1 MVFFSEHFRIL
12 SALINIILGISI
24 AFFIYHRT
32 IKLPYAYLKY
42 LIRFTILF
50 NSGMVILFIG
60 KYVELNLLDRLP
72 PDLLQHLLGFAILGF
87 ILILFGIDYAILQ
100 IALGLQGKSLIK
112 RARVLILAGVTG
124 IAVIYLI
131 EIVFIRSLEAVR
143 WAEILFGIA
152 AIMEFFILMGII
164 NYGRTCHEKTSQKIS
179 LSFGFIFLSRYIFI
193 FVLFFILK
201 ILFHGIIPDTVAAFM
216 AFVILTYQNLVP
228 LIWFYF
234 YFLPYAESLSSI
246 MERKSVLETIFEKY
260 HVSKREQEIL
270 RLIVDGKSNVE
281 IKKILYISLHTVKNH
296 IYRIYRKFGVNT
308 RYELIHLITRFQEKE
323 K

>member
-1 MVFFSEHFRIL
+1 MAFFSEHFRIL

-24 AFFIYHRT
+24 AFIIYHRT
-32 IKLPYAYLKY
+32 IRLPYGYLKY

-72 PDLLQHLLGFAILGF
+72 ADLLPHLLGFAILCF
-87 ILILFGIDYAILQ
+87 IVILFGIDYAILQ
-100 IALGLQGKSLIK
+100 IALGLQGKILIK
-112 RARVLILAGVTG
+112 RVRVLIFTG
-124 IAVIYLI
+124 IAVIAVIYLI
-131 EIVFIRSLEAVR
+131 ENVFFRSLKAVT
-143 WAEILFGIA
+143 WIEILFGIA
-152 AIMEFFILMGII
+152 AILEFFILMGII
-164 NYGRTCHEKTSQKIS
+164 NYGRTCQDKKSQKIS

-193 FVLFFILK
+193 FALFIILK
-201 ILFHGIIPDTVAAFM
+201 LLFHGIIPDTVAAFM
-216 AFVILTYQNLVP
+216 AFIILIYQNLVP

-234 YFLPYAESLSSI
+234 FFLPYAESLSSI
-246 MERKSVLETIFEKY
+246 VERKSVMVAIYEKY

-281 IKKILYISLHTVKNH
+281 ISQILYISLHTVKNH
-296 IYRIYRKFGVNT
+296 IYRIYRKFGINT